1 MDPRITRL
9 RELARNEAVWE
20 MGRLL
25 KGRFQP
31 AYCGG
36 SEFISVEELHGFIDR
51 ITKEMVEG
59 NSDSDA
65 VFKALD
71 KQTAKNVIP
80 LEGYETIKCC
90 PVCKRDIIY
99 SAKYCFDCGQK
110 VSWEDYYAS
119 RTDASSDIS
128 GVSGEEMAEESK
140 QDV

>member
-9 RELARNEAVWE
+9 RELARNEAIWE

-59 NSDSDA
+59 NNSTN
-65 VFKALD
+65 L
-71 KQTAKNVIP
+71 
-80 LEGYETIKCC
+80 LE
-90 PVCKRDIIY
+90 
-99 SAKYCFDCGQK
+99 K
-110 VSWEDYYAS
+110 VYWEGNNAS
-119 RTDASSDIS
+119 RTDASSNSSGIS
-128 GVSGEEMAEESK
+128 GKEVAEESQ